1 MSMDTTKDQT
11 SEEQVETTTDEVAE
25 ETTTDEG
32 EESSESSSD
41 ETTKDTKEPL
51 QTDYKAKF
59 EDLQKKIATDA
70 FRFRKE
76 KRQDDSESVDEADD
90 DKPMTRAE
98 MQKMLDD
105 REQKILRHS
114 STKEAVTLARTF
126 TDNDDEAKYAA
137 TLWEHVTLPFDTMEE
152 QMRFIIGG
160 MNAER
165 LLAKNSEL
173 LRTVQ
178 SKTLARKNTAT
189 TSRDATASTAPKIDA
204 QVKQALERTGFKYES
219 TKKAWVKT
227 LANGKKMYN
236 DGHNKKWFE

>member
-1 MSMDTTKDQT
+1 MSMDNTKDQT
-11 SEEQVETTTDEVAE
+11 SEEQVDTATDTTEEQGAE
-25 ETTTDEG
+25 EQESQDEG
-32 EESSESSSD
+32 GGSSD
-41 ETTKDTKEPL
+41 SETTKEPL
-51 QTDYKAKF
+51 QTDYKVKY

-76 KRQDDSESVDEADD
+76 KRQDDTESADEADD
-90 DKPMTRAE
+90 DKPLTRAE

-105 REQKILRHS
+105 REQKILRQS
-114 STKEAVTLARTF
+114 STKEAITLARSF

-137 TLWEHVTLPFDTMEE
+137 TLWEHVTLPFDSMEE

-178 SKTLARKNTAT
+178 SKTMARKNTAT
-189 TSRDATASTAPKIDA
+189 TARDATGGTAPKIDG
-204 QVKQALERTGFKYES
+204 QVKQALERTGFKYET

-236 DGHNKKWFE
+236 DGHGKKWFE